1 MHQPL
6 PFEQPQ
12 RSDAEADMRPESS
25 LLERWWAV
33 WALGVLTAW
42 AAVSYLIFMSVGWW
56 GRSVMLGAYA
66 TSVIAIVAVVRY
78 GSKDDDILDEAFADE
93 TEADASEDRRAA

>member
-1 MHQPL
+1 MHQTL

-12 RSDAEADMRPESS
+12 RSDEEAGMRPGSS

-42 AAVSYLIFMSVGWW
+42 GAVSYLLFMSVGWW

-78 GSKDDDILDEAFADE
+78 GSKDDDILDDAFSGESE
-93 TEADASEDRRAA
+93 TDGSEDCKAA